1 MNDSFVS
8 VRTDTRSGPFS
19 LFAGNTP
26 IVSLRVATGRNT
38 VTLRL
43 KLESF
48 NPCGSIKDR
57 TALSLFD
64 SVADRLDSEAGLI
77 ESTSG
82 NLGMALAA
90 IAHSN
95 GVPFTAVVDPRTP
108 LAAVHAMRHLGTSVV
123 VASEQDGHGGY
134 LLTRL
139 RIVQEALARQPRL
152 RWTNQYDNPANP
164 KAHELGTAPELAA
177 QIGRA
182 GVVLLPVSTGGT
194 LAGVRAYAMRE
205 TDWTV
210 VGVDVH
216 GSLALRDS
224 SGTRVL
230 SGIGSSRR
238 STFTTADDGP
248 MTLVSSNEAVS
259 ACAWLFEQSG
269 IGVGASSGALVA
281 AALRIAERHDLGE
294 VTCICP
300 DGAANYL
307 STVFSPAWRAEKNM
321 TIGSIPAIVE
331 AIDWVEG

>member
-1 MNDSFVS
+1 MNDGYLS
-8 VRTDTRSGPFS
+8 VRTDAPSELFS

-26 IVSLRVATGRNT
+26 VVSMRVATGKRT

-57 TALSLFD
+57 TALTLFD
-64 SVADRLDSEAGLI
+64 SVAGRIDSEAGLI

-82 NLGMALAA
+82 NLGVALSA
-90 IAHSN
+90 IAHSH

-108 LAAVHAMRHLGTSVV
+108 FAAVHAMRRLGARVV
-123 VASEQDGHGGY
+123 VASEHDGHGGY

-139 RIVQEALARQPRL
+139 RIVRDALAGQPDL
-152 RWTNQYDNPANP
+152 CWTNQYDNPANP
-164 KAHELGTAPELAA
+164 RAHERGTAPELAA

-182 GVVLLPVSTGGT
+182 GVVLMPVSTGGT
-194 LAGVRAYAMRE
+194 LAGVRAYAVRE

-210 VGVDVH
+210 VGVDVR
-216 GSLALRDS
+216 GSRALSDS
-224 SGTRVL
+224 TGVRVL

-238 STFTTADDGP
+238 STFTTEADGP
-248 MTLVSSNEAVS
+248 MVLVGADEAVS
-259 ACAWLFEQSG
+259 ACVWLYEQSG

-281 AALRIAERHDLGE
+281 AALNIASRHGLGE

-300 DGAANYL
+300 DGAGNYL
-307 STVFSPAWRAEKNM
+307 NTVYSPAWRAENG
-321 TIGSIPAIVE
+321 ISVDPGQAIVE
-331 AIDWVEG
+331 SVDWG